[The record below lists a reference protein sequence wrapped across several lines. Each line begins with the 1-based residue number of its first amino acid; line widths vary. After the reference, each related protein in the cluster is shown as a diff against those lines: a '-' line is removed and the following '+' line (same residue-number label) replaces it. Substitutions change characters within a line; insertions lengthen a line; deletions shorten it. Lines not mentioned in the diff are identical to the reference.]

1 MTAAISAILTST
13 GINLALKSFKPLYN
27 SIKKGYSFSIHNS
40 KLIHSLHNIGT
51 VKTLFFGANHPVEL
65 NDFFINPNIQL
76 EYGNKKTIQKI
87 KSLNDLYQNNDA
99 SQPNILITGTVG
111 QGKSILMRYLALQ
124 ELSYGKIPLFIEF
137 KYINGKNTLEK
148 LIDEVFQN
156 WLEQASKENIK
167 SLLNSG
173 NITLFLDAFDELPA
187 EHLTVTMQAIDMYC
201 RDFPNLQIVI
211 SSRPDHNI
219 SQHAQFK
226 SISLLPYGLDEQNAL
241 VDKLVSDQ
249 ESRQLL
255 HQQIEASDTG
265 IQEVLTTPLMVGL
278 FIQKYLR
285 NFSTP
290 ENIVDFYKDIF
301 DLVTDKH
308 NKTKTGFV
316 AQSKSGL
323 NNSDLEK
330 IFTRFCFE
338 TARKSILVLDKDSY
352 IEILDFATSK
362 SIIAPQIMPSTQLIA
377 EDFEKYVCFI
387 LNDVDQY
394 TFIHRNIQEFYVAKF
409 ISKLNEKHIETVV
422 NIRIINSND
431 GIFDFLQQLNQ
442 YYFDKFFLL
451 PKLGKL
457 KQTLQIADNFEPTQE
472 ALEQISLLFNFP
484 HTYQSDNKDSMNIC
498 IFSYNF
504 TVFLNDKFITP
515 IIKPMFDFIYE
526 KYSNQLNL
534 NIGVLTVDYSPE
546 SIKFREEIK
555 ENPLINLVFTRIKH
569 MIKSCKQRIEDKENE
584 INDVDLG
591 F

>member
-1 MTAAISAILTST
+1 
-13 GINLALKSFKPLYN
+13 
-27 SIKKGYSFSIHNS
+27 
-40 KLIHSLHNIGT
+40 
-51 VKTLFFGANHPVEL
+51 
-65 NDFFINPNIQL
+65 
-76 EYGNKKTIQKI
+76 
-87 KSLNDLYQNNDA
+87 
-99 SQPNILITGTVG
+99 
-111 QGKSILMRYLALQ
+111 MRYLALQ

-173 NITLFLDAFDELPA
+173 NITLFLDAFDELST
-187 EHLTVTMQAIDMYC
+187 EHLTDTMHTIDMYC

-211 SSRPDHNI
+211 SSRPNHNI

-226 SISLLPYGLDEQNAL
+226 SISLLPYGRDEQKAL
-241 VDKLVSDQ
+241 IDKLVSDQ
-249 ESRQLL
+249 ESRQVL
-255 HQQIEASDTG
+255 HQQVQASDTG

-285 NFSTP
+285 NFSIP
-290 ENIVDFYKDIF
+290 ENMVDFYKDIF

-308 NKTKTGFV
+308 SKTKTGFV

-338 TARKSILVLDKDSY
+338 TARKSILVFDKETYLD
-352 IEILDFATSK
+352 ILDFVIAK
-362 SIIAPQIMPSTQLIA
+362 SGITPKVMPSTQLIA

-387 LNDVDQY
+387 LNDGDQY
-394 TFIHRNIQEFYVAKF
+394 TFIHRSIQEFYVAKF
-409 ISKLNEKHIETVV
+409 MSKLNEQHIETVV
-422 NIRIINSND
+422 NIKIINSND

-484 HTYQSDNKDSMNIC
+484 HTYQSDNKNSMNIC

-504 TVFLNDKFITP
+504 TVFLDDKFITP

-546 SIKFREEIK
+546 SIRFREEIK

-569 MIKSCKQRIEDKENE
+569 MIKSCKKRIEDKENE